1 MSRSIEHPGKCLGG
15 AGGRSINAHEILSYV
30 HSDEAVD
37 GKVIFKIGSPGR
49 WLRLHHQTLISLP
62 GLDL

>member
-15 AGGRSINAHEILSYV
+15 GGEERSINAHEILSYV

-49 WLRLHHQTLISLP
+49 
-62 GLDL
+62 